1 VAVAEVKL
9 DPSERTTLAGEV
21 LAALERELP
30 GSVAVLQGS
39 LAAGDWDPWSD
50 IDVDW
55 QVPAGSLQQAA
66 AQLGVALAR
75 VRPVESVRTDP
86 AFAHSPVLC
95 LAFVRFVD
103 TPLFWRVDVTIRQRG
118 HGSQPVI
125 TSADPGIDPPMR
137 WSNVES
143 ALATVVSVARAHLRG
158 RDEYAGTLARRA
170 ASLVGSKGGDD
181 DETTTVRLQRIVQEA
196 ERQDPGVS
204 ALAGRVG
211 QLVGEV
217 FG

>member
-1 VAVAEVKL
+1 VAVAAVRL
-9 DPSERTTLAGEV
+9 DPAERTTLAAGV
-21 LAALERELP
+21 LTALEREIP
-30 GSVAVLQGS
+30 GSIAVLQGS

-55 QVPAGSLQQAA
+55 EVPAGSLEHAA
-66 AQLGVALAR
+66 AQLGIALAR

-95 LAFVRFVD
+95 LAFVRFAD

-118 HGSQPVI
+118 RGSRPV
-125 TSADPGIDPPMR
+125 TAAVESGVDPPMR

-143 ALATVVSVARAHLRG
+143 ALATVVSVVRAHLRG
-158 RDEYAGTLARRA
+158 RDDYATTLTRRA
-170 ASLVGSKGGDD
+170 ASLVGSKGGDED
-181 DETTTVRLQRIVQEA
+181 DATAARLQQIVDEA
-196 ERQDPGVS
+196 ERQDPDVS

-211 QLVGEV
+211 QLVGDV